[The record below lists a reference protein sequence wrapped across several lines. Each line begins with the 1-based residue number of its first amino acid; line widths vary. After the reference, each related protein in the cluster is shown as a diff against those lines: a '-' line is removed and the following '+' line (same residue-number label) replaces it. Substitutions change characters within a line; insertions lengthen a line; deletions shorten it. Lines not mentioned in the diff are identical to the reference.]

1 MFWGVFKERAWKNW
15 SSLFWLCFHF
25 CFKGKLLCENY
36 DQGKRENEIIVTTYQ
51 KKKAVNNFFWVHKMT
66 IRTCLR
72 FRETQEVRLLTS
84 TGTVI
89 AASQYISSHFIASCK
104 LLHLTHRSTIIYY
117 PYTIHW
123 RLRKQTKY
131 KENKVCKDCFILGY
145 RVTNP
150 LTGR

>member
-15 SSLFWLCFHF
+15 LSLFSLCFHF

-51 KKKAVNNFFWVHKMT
+51 KKKQLIISFGCIKWLSELVCDFVK
-66 IRTCLR
+66 
-72 FRETQEVRLLTS
+72 QEVRLLTS
-84 TGTVI
+84 TGTFI

-104 LLHLTHRSTIIYY
+104 LLHLTHRSTIIYF

-150 LTGR
+150 FTGC